1 MSCIYSTNSPFL
13 VRHRYKIP
21 TEHSVASVW
30 GAQGLELFF
39 RADDSNVW
47 SLLLYFTKILLLLAS
62 CLRHC
67 LPQNQQHYLPDNKAW
82 IIPRRDTI
90 AHAEWDLPELVIL
103 WSWEGLLLDAEQQ
116 LLITVLSCT
125 DPEQWD
131 NHSET
136 GQCYMPSCRRCR
148 RCLLTNSLLKRR
160 DTLAK
165 DM

>member
-103 WSWEGLLLDAEQQ
+103 WSWK
-116 LLITVLSCT
+116 VCCWMLSNSYLSLYCPAQT
-125 DPEQWD
+125 L
-131 NHSET
+131 NSET
-136 GQCYMPSCRRCR
+136 TTVRQANVI
-148 RCLLTNSLLKRR
+148 CLLVEGAE
-160 DTLAK
+160 DVF
-165 DM
+165 